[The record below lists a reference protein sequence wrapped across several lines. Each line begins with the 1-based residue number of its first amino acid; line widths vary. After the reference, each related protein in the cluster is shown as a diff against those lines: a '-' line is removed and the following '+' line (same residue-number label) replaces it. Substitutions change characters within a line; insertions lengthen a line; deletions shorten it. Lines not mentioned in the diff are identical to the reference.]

1 MIAFLKNHPFAV
13 DAFFEHSIVLTFA
26 VKKERLA
33 GLLPPCLELDI
44 FNDEWAFIAAAFV
57 KTKSLRPKGFHRLL
71 GNDFVLAG
79 YRIFVKYHTNSG
91 KRYRGLYIL
100 KSETNR
106 LKMQLLGNVFTHYNY
121 STTDI
126 FIVDFNGK
134 FSVVSKKS
142 GVNVQ
147 GASELDEIE
156 LPNNSPFTNWKE
168 ARRYAGPLP
177 FTFTFNKAK
186 SEVLIIEGV
195 RESWVPKPINI
206 DSYQIEYLTEL
217 GLQDVVLASAFE
229 VKNIPYT
236 WKKGR
241 IEKWQG

>member
-1 MIAFLKNHPFAV
+1 MLAFLKNHPFAV
-13 DAFFEHSIVLTFA
+13 DAYFEQSIVLTFA

-33 GLLPPCLELDI
+33 SMLPSCLELDV

-57 KTKSLRPKGFHRLL
+57 KTKELRPKGFPKFL
-71 GNDFVLAG
+71 GNNFTLVG
-79 YRIFVKYHTNSG
+79 YRLFVKYHTNAG

-100 KSETNR
+100 KSETNK
-106 LKMQLLGNVFTHYNY
+106 LKMQVLGNVFTHYNY
-121 STTDI
+121 STTDVT
-126 FIVDFNGK
+126 IVDLNGK

-147 GASELDEIE
+147 GSSELEEIE
-156 LPNNSPFTNWKE
+156 LPSNSPFSSWKE

-186 SEVLIIEGV
+186 SEVLIIVGV
-195 RESWVPKPINI
+195 IERWVPKPINI
-206 DSYQIEYLTEL
+206 DKYEIEFLCEL
-217 GLQDVVLASAFE
+217 GLEDAILASAFE

-241 IEKWQG
+241 IEKWQS